1 MKKIFNY
8 IMLFAVALSGLTLT
22 ACSED
27 ELDTNQYN
35 KDGVNILAFGPMPIT
50 RGETMRLTGT
60 KLDQVKE
67 VLFPEGNQKLTAA
80 TTYIQGQF
88 SLNGS
93 EEMTVT
99 IPDLCV
105 PGKLRLVTNSNDTV
119 VSASNITFVEEIKVA
134 SFTPSHV
141 HPGDIVT
148 IKGEFVWNIAEVTF
162 SAAVKVAAENF
173 VKNTRNEVQIQV
185 PMNAVSG
192 PVTYND
198 GSEGAE
204 EVVLTDNLVVDV
216 AVATGVSNATPEY
229 GEEITITGQ
238 NLDLVET
245 VAFPSFGAVQ
255 EFTLVDRNTIK
266 VVVPGTSTSGNIV
279 LTSYSGLT
287 TSVEIAVP
295 LISYEAGSIA
305 PVEELKVGDKVTLKG
320 TLLDRVQVVK
330 LPGDILLQKGEFEQS
345 ANEISFIVPKGM
357 GDGKV
362 VLIQHD
368 NYSVETDKIAMH
380 HDGAEKVIWSGSFKI
395 DGWNGFE
402 DLSWGRYDWSNLQA
416 GDEIIFYVDFV
427 DPTAGWAC
435 LSPRMGDGWK
445 NLSVSQI
452 DFTPGAETQR
462 VVFKVTESDVDNIK
476 NHGGLIITGTGIILK
491 QVCLPIPQIVAW
503 SGSFT
508 IDGWN
513 GTQDLAW
520 GGYDWSTFQA
530 GQKIIFTVG
539 FVDPSAGWACIS
551 PRMGDGWKNLS
562 VSQIDLTPSAEDQT
576 ATFIPTSEDIS
587 HLQNDGGLV
596 ITGTGIVLKQVVI
609 Q

>member
-1 MKKIFNY
+1 
-8 IMLFAVALSGLTLT
+8 MLFAVALSGLTLT

-27 ELDTNQYN
+27 DLDTNQYN
-35 KDGVNILAFGPMPIT
+35 KSGVNILAFGPMPIT

-88 SLNGS
+88 ALNGS
-93 EEMTVT
+93 KEMTVT

-105 PGKLRLVTNSNDTV
+105 PGKLRLVTNSNDTI
-119 VSASNITFVEEIKVA
+119 VSKSNITFVEEIKA
-134 SFTPSHV
+134 ESITPAHV
-141 HPGDIVT
+141 HAGDLVT
-148 IKGEFVWNIAEVTF
+148 IKGEYVWNIAEVTF
-162 SAAVKVAAENF
+162 SAGVKVTAEAF
-173 VKNTRNEVQIQV
+173 AKNTRNEVQIYV
-185 PMNAVSG
+185 PAAAVSG
-192 PVTYND
+192 PVTFND

-204 EVVLTDNLVVDV
+204 EVVLTDNLIVD
-216 AVATGVSNATPEY
+216 AAAATGVSNATPEF
-229 GEEITITGQ
+229 GEEITITGE
-238 NLDLVET
+238 NLDLVEV
-245 VAFPSFGAVQ
+245 VAFPSFGEVRD
-255 EFTLVDRNTIK
+255 FTCAADGKSIK
-266 VVVPGTSTSGNIV
+266 VVVPGTSTSGKVV
-279 LTSYSGLT
+279 LTSFSGLT
-287 TSVEIAVP
+287 TSVDIAVP
-295 LISYEAGSIA
+295 LISYEAGSITPA
-305 PVEELKVGDKVTLKG
+305 EELKAGDKVTLKG
-320 TLLDRVQVVK
+320 ALLDRVQVVK
-330 LPGDILLQKGEFEQS
+330 LPGDILLQKGEFDQS

-362 VLIQHD
+362 VLVQHD
-368 NYSVETDKIAMH
+368 NWSVETDKIAMH
-380 HDGAEKVIWSGSFKI
+380 HDGAEKVLWSGSFKI
-395 DGWNGFE
+395 DGWNGNQ
-402 DLSWGRYDWSNLQA
+402 DLAWGGYDWSNLKA

-452 DFTPGAETQR
+452 DFTPSAETQR
-462 VVFKVTESDVDNIK
+462 AVFKVTESDVENIK
-476 NHGGLIITGTGIILK
+476 NNGGLVITGTGIILK
-491 QVCLPIPQIVAW
+491 QVCMPIPQIVAW

-539 FVDPSAGWACIS
+539 FVDPTAGWACIS

-562 VSQIDLTPSAEDQT
+562 VGQIDFTPGAEDQT